1 MSYECQI
8 EDNTWTDSVEMYKTI
23 FDNSAIAI
31 TLTDGQ
37 ERIVFWNKYAEEL
50 LGMKRD
56 DLHMKPVSSLYP
68 PEEWQ
73 KIRAENIRQKGIH
86 YHIETKMLKKNNE
99 LVDVDISLSVLKNKE
114 GTVIGSIGLIKDIT
128 DRKRAEEK
136 LGSEHNLLQTLLDA
150 IPDSIYFKDENSRF
164 ILVNKA
170 KAAHSHIQPSD
181 MIGKT
186 DHDFLPAADAQKVFE
201 DDQKIIQTG
210 TALIN
215 KIEKLTHSDGSEK
228 WLSVTK
234 LPRYNAQGKIIGTMG
249 ISREVTEWKIAENQS
264 KRNYDLLQTLL
275 DNVPDS
281 IYFKDEWNRFI
292 LVNKAKAS
300 HWNVTP
306 EAMNGKTDYDFLPEN
321 QARKSFEDDLKVIHT
336 GQSIIAEI
344 EKITGNDKSERWV
357 SVTKIPR
364 YDTDGKIIGTMGISR
379 DITKQ
384 VHETKETEKYKQVA
398 IGHNLRMIELRDKV
412 KELVNELEKE

>member
-23 FDNSAIAI
+23 FDNSAVAI

-136 LGSEHNLLQTLLDA
+136 LGSEHSLLQTLLDA

-170 KAAHSHIQPSD
+170 KASHSHIQPSD
-181 MIGKT
+181 MMGKT
-186 DHDFLPAADAQKVFE
+186 DYDFLPATDAQKVFE
-201 DDQKIIQTG
+201 DDQKIMQTG

-234 LPRYNAQGKIIGTMG
+234 LPRYNTQGKIIGTMG

-264 KRNYDLLQTLL
+264 MRNYELLQTLL

-306 EAMNGKTDYDFLPEN
+306 EAMNGKTDYDFLPEA
-321 QARKSFEDDLKVIHT
+321 QARKSFEDDLKVIRT

-364 YDTDGKIIGTMGISR
+364 YNTEGKIIGTMGISR

-412 KELVNELEKE
+412 KELVNELEKD